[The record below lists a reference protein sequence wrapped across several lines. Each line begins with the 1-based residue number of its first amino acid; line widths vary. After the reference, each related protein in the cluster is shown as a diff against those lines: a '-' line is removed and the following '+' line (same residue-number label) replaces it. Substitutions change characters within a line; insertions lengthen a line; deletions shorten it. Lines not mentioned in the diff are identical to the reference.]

1 MGSRLPKVDTGN
13 KHVMFLSTDVL
24 FTSDYSKEHE
34 VSMCG
39 MQDKW
44 GDTVCVQHCNWKTSV
59 GETTW
64 MVLSGCE
71 KNVLKPNL

>member
-1 MGSRLPKVDTGN
+1 MAQERFTKLQKQGHLVPSMGSRLPKVDTGN

-44 GDTVCVQHCNWKTSV
+44 GDTVCVQHCN
-59 GETTW
+59 
-64 MVLSGCE
+64 
-71 KNVLKPNL
+71 